1 MTGVIKRLSVN
12 FPRAALLRI
21 CKSFIRPHLD
31 YGDFNYDRQNN
42 ESFKNKIENFS
53 IKLPLQQLVLFK
65 KHLENGYTTKWAWNP
80 YD

>member
-1 MTGVIKRLSVN
+1 MTGVIERLSVN
-12 FPRAALLRI
+12 CPRDALLRI

-80 YD
+80 